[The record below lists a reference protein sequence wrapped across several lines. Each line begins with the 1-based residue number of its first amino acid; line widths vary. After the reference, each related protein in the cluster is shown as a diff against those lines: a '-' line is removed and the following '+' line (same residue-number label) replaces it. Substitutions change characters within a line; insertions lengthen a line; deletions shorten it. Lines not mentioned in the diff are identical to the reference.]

1 MKAWGPIPEPERLV
15 RAELP
20 PRDIRTNNPDRSPID
35 PNLPPA
41 LRPRKAQR
49 PDQRQ
54 VTGDP
59 VSVGRAALLR
69 LAGARTLDDPLT
81 VSTLRFAARHA
92 QPHNPARLLA
102 HWRMRAMGHP
112 GLDAQYPWTLPHDSS
127 PGSPDY
133 ALAHETGPIWR
144 PREADAYLRNPTA
157 FGHRLVGPIVIA
169 EALEFLGEVAE
180 SSGVEVADAPVRLL
194 DDVRPRVEREVAGY
208 IQGDDPWRD
217 TFLLWLLASRPKARE
232 MLEPLCVAIA
242 TRYATTANWT
252 AGLVCGIRYPFDGTP
267 LVSASAHLAH
277 GLWALG
283 YNPRALPGLLR
294 FVDEARGTD
303 GGWGDDGQ
311 PADVLTTLAAADLLA
326 RVDPAF
332 DPAPTVA
339 FLGRLQE
346 PPGWWRALDP
356 EVPWLTGLVVE
367 WLEDAARPFH
377 ERFRWPGF
385 ERSSRDRRTRLPWW
399 AAFGDVLVRTFERVP
414 GLASANVEMA
424 FLDLAGFG
432 AFNTANGQACGDE
445 VLRVLGRALSQIPDC
460 QALRDGGDEFIL
472 LGTPTHDGL
481 EARLEAFRH
490 AWPAIVREAFP
501 DAPAVPARIVITTAT
516 GATIEDARTLL
527 GREIGAVK
535 ARHPQPQPEGV
546 LVRA

>member
-1 MKAWGPIPEPERLV
+1 MKAWDATPEPERLV

-20 PRDIRTNNPDRSPID
+20 PQALRETSRDRSPID
-35 PNLPPA
+35 PVLAP
-41 LRPRKAQR
+41 AQR
-49 PDQRQ
+49 PRAAQRPEARA

-59 VSVGRAALLR
+59 TAVGRAALLR

-81 VSTLRFAARHA
+81 VSSLRFAARHG
-92 QPHNPARLLA
+92 QSHNPARVLA
-102 HWRMRAMGHP
+102 QWRMRALGHP
-112 GLDAQYPWTLPHDSS
+112 GREAQYPWTLPHDSAV
-127 PGSPDY
+127 GSPDY
-133 ALAHETGPIWR
+133 AHPGETAPLWR

-157 FGHRLVGPIVIA
+157 FGHRLLGPIVIA
-169 EALEFLGEVAE
+169 EALEFLAEVAE
-180 SSGVEVADAPVRLL
+180 SNDSEVADAPLRLL

-208 IQGDDPWRD
+208 IQAEDPWRD
-217 TFLLWLLASRPKARE
+217 TFLLWLLASRPKARR
-232 MLEPLCVAIA
+232 MLEPLCIAIA

-294 FVDEARGTD
+294 FVSEARTPD

-326 RVDPAF
+326 RVDPDF
-332 DPAPTVA
+332 DPAPTVD
-339 FLGRLQE
+339 FLARLQE

-356 EVPWLTGLVVE
+356 EVPWLTGLVVD

-377 ERFRWPGF
+377 DRFRWPGF
-385 ERSSRDRRTRLPWW
+385 ERASGDRRTQLPWW
-399 AAFGDVLVRTFERVP
+399 ASFGDTLVRTFERVP
-414 GLASANVEMA
+414 GLAGAQADMA

-432 AFNTANGQACGDE
+432 AFNTANGQSTGDE
-445 VLRVLGRALSQIPDC
+445 VLRVLARALARIPDC

-472 LGTPTHDGL
+472 LGTPTHAGL
-481 EARLEAFRH
+481 EDRLEAFRR
-490 AWPAIVREAFP
+490 AWPAILGQAFP
-501 DAPAVPARIVITTAT
+501 DAPPVPLRVALTTAT
-516 GATIEDARTLL
+516 GATLEQARTRL

-535 ARHPQPQPEGV
+535 ATHPAPPPEGV
-546 LVRA
+546 LVRT